1 MLESKG
7 FLFKADEPDG
17 RGIFAVDALA
27 AAVLVNNGS
36 HVQILVNQDG
46 TSQEASSLLLESF
59 RSALE
64 GALHQDGHA
73 MIAQGTSPKTL
84 LRCKDDPWLVE
95 LAITS
100 KKFSVKVAPLL
111 QAHRVSCYA
120 PIYFEAL

>member
-1 MLESKG
+1 ALGELGGELAGQYLPLPSSSSCMARPAGMLPEESQMLESKG

-73 MIAQGTSPKTL
+73 MIAQG
-84 LRCKDDPWLVE
+84 
-95 LAITS
+95 
-100 KKFSVKVAPLL
+100 
-111 QAHRVSCYA
+111 
-120 PIYFEAL
+120 